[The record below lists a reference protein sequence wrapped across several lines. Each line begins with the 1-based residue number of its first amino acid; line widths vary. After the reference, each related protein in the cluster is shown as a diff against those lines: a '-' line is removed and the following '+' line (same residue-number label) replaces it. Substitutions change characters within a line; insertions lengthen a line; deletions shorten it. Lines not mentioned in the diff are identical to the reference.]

1 SAFVGCQERSDLS
14 RPLTERSLIEHRL
27 GARFICSRFNG
38 ECALSPNKLS
48 EFRFSTIQSSAARTT
63 TSSYCLWVDL
73 LLVAIITFSCVGY
86 LLSVGC
92 ECALLL
98 VEILA
103 ITLSLCVCECGCLT
117 DQREQLWCGGGC

>member
-1 SAFVGCQERSDLS
+1 MKHLPALQCQ
-14 RPLTERSLIEHRL
+14 
-27 GARFICSRFNG
+27 
-38 ECALSPNKLS
+38 
-48 EFRFSTIQSSAARTT
+48 AAITT
-63 TSSYCLWVDL
+63 TSSYFLWVDL
-73 LLVAIITFSCVGY
+73 LLVAIITFSCVGD

-117 DQREQLWCGGGC
+117 DQRKQLWCGGGCVGTLLADFWIRRTLGHR